1 MPSGKSLKMVPAT
14 AVESPDFRKVAFI
27 TGVNAFPCLLALAE
41 SQHFVIV
48 PSWGGPRLF
57 AE

>member
-1 MPSGKSLKMVPAT
+1 M
-14 AVESPDFRKVAFI
+14 AFI
-27 TGVNAFPCLLALAE
+27 TGVNAFLCLLALAE